1 MSSVPTAARILVVDD
16 EPDIRS
22 GVRDIL
28 EDEGHRV
35 TLAADADEAR
45 AALAGPDAPFDAVL
59 LDIWM
64 PGTDGIALLREWV
77 AAGPLPQPVVMMSGH
92 GTVETAVEATRLG
105 AYDFIEKP
113 LALAKLLITLERAL
127 EAQALRD
134 ANRELRQ
141 QVQPQFE
148 PIGDSPVLRQLLAQ
162 LERLADHD
170 APILLRGEPGI
181 GKEALARWMHG
192 RSARR
197 ERRFVTVAAGA
208 IPNDQAAVT
217 LFGSEH
223 DGVVSAGLLEQ
234 AQGGTVYLD
243 EIADLGAEL
252 QLRLSSVLERR
263 QLLRLGGRSPLP
275 LDVRVIAA
283 SAQDLEAQRAAGT
296 LRDELY
302 FQLNVLPIRVPSLR
316 ERSGDVAALLQHF
329 AAFYAARDRLAP
341 RRFGPAVL
349 QRLSAHAWPGNVRE
363 LRALAQRLA
372 LLGSGDVGLD
382 ELEPALGGAV
392 SSVSAAASGAADGDG
407 FVIDIRLPLREAR
420 DNFERAYLLR
430 QLADA
435 GGSVGKLARMSGME
449 RTHLYR
455 KLRDLGIDIKT
466 TKDA

>member
-1 MSSVPTAARILVVDD
+1 MPATPSSAARILVVDD
-16 EPDIRS
+16 EPDIRG

-28 EDEGHRV
+28 EDEGYRV
-35 TLAADADEAR
+35 SLAADAVEAR
-45 AALAGPDAPFDAVL
+45 AALAGSDAPFDAVL

-127 EAQALRD
+127 EAQTLRT
-134 ANRELRQ
+134 ANLELRR

-148 PIGDSPVLRQLLAQ
+148 PSGDSPVLRHLLAQ
-162 LERLADHD
+162 LERVADHD
-170 APILLRGEPGI
+170 APILLRGEPGT

-197 ERRFVTVAAGA
+197 DKPFVTVAAGA
-208 IPNDQAAVT
+208 IPNEQAAVT
-217 LFGSEH
+217 LFGSEG
-223 DGVVSAGLLEQ
+223 DGGISAGLLEQ

-243 EIADLGAEL
+243 EVAELGAEL

-283 SAQDLEAQRAAGT
+283 SAQDLEAQRGAGK

-302 FQLNVLPIRVPSLR
+302 FQLNVLPIRVPPLR
-316 ERSGDVAALLQHF
+316 ERAGDVPALVQHF
-329 AAFYAARDRLAP
+329 ATFYAARDRLPP
-341 RRFGPAVL
+341 RRFGAAVL

-363 LRALAQRLA
+363 VRALAQRLA
-372 LLGSGDVGLD
+372 VLGNGEVSPD
-382 ELEPALGGAV
+382 ELDPALGVA
-392 SSVSAAASGAADGDG
+392 SPARATAAESADGA
-407 FVIDIRLPLREAR
+407 FAIDIGLPLREAR

-430 QLADA
+430 QLAEA

-455 KLRDLGIDIKT
+455 KLRDLGIDVKT
-466 TKDA
+466 SKDV

>member
-1 MSSVPTAARILVVDD
+1 MSATARPAARILVVDD

-28 EDEGHRV
+28 EDEGYAV
-35 TLAADADEAR
+35 ALAADAAEAR
-45 AALAGPDAPFDAVL
+45 AALAGAGVPFDAVL

-127 EAQALRD
+127 EAQTLRT
-134 ANRELRQ
+134 ANLELRR

-148 PIGDSPVLRQLLAQ
+148 PTGQSPALRQLLVQ
-162 LERLADHD
+162 LERVADHD
-170 APILLRGEPGI
+170 APILLRGEPGT

-197 ERRFVTVAAGA
+197 DRAFVTVAAGA
-208 IPNDQAAVT
+208 IPNEQAAVT
-217 LFGSEH
+217 LFGSEG
-223 DGVVSAGLLEQ
+223 DGGISAGLLEQ

-243 EIADLGAEL
+243 EVAELGAEL

-263 QLLRLGGRSPLP
+263 QLLRLGGRTPLP
-275 LDVRVIAA
+275 LDVRVVAA
-283 SAQDLEAQRAAGT
+283 SAHDLEAQRAAGT

-302 FQLNVLPIRVPSLR
+302 FQLNVLPIRVPPLR
-316 ERSGDVAALLQHF
+316 ERLGDVPALVQHF
-329 AAFYAARDRLAP
+329 AAFYAARDRLPP
-341 RRFGPAVL
+341 RRFGAAVL
-349 QRLSAHAWPGNVRE
+349 QRLGAHHWPGNVRE
-363 LRALAQRLA
+363 VRALAQRLA
-372 LLGSGDVGLD
+372 VLGSGEVALD
-382 ELEPALGGAV
+382 ELDPALGGAAPARAPEP
-392 SSVSAAASGAADGDG
+392 SVDGG
-407 FVIDIRLPLREAR
+407 FPIDTALPLREAR

-430 QLADA
+430 QLAQA

-455 KLRDLGIDIKT
+455 KLRDLGIDAKSS
-466 TKDA
+466 KDA